1 MYKTQE
7 NSDRFAIGIS
17 MACVI
22 HCFFAPS
29 LIVMSYGFLSFSVD
43 SEIVHLVLLLTTIP
57 ISLFALGLGY
67 KNHKVLLYLLIGI
80 AGLSVLTVAF
90 LLEDVFSQPL
100 ERFMTSLG
108 ASIIALSHFK
118 NYKKCKEI
126 QCTCHD

>member
-7 NSDRFAIGIS
+7 NSDRFAMGIS
-17 MACVI
+17 MACLI

-67 KNHKVLLYLLIGI
+67 KNHKVLSYLLIGI
-80 AGLSVLTVAF
+80 AGLSVLTSAY

-108 ASIIALSHFK
+108 ASIIAISRFK

-126 QCTCHD
+126 QCNCHD

>member
-7 NSDRFAIGIS
+7 NSDRFAMGIS

-100 ERFMTSLG
+100 ERFITSLG

>member
-7 NSDRFAIGIS
+7 NSDRFAMGIS

-43 SEIVHLVLLLTTIP
+43 SEIVHLVLLITTIP

>member
-1 MYKTQE
+1 MYRTQV
-7 NSDRFAIGIS
+7 NSDRFAMGIS
-17 MACVI
+17 MACII

>member
-7 NSDRFAIGIS
+7 NSDRIAMGIS

>member
-7 NSDRFAIGIS
+7 NSDRIAMGIS

-126 QCTCHD
+126 QCTCHE

>member
-1 MYKTQE
+1 M
-7 NSDRFAIGIS
+7 GIS

-43 SEIVHLVLLLTTIP
+43 SEIVHFVLLLTTIP

-67 KNHKVLLYLLIGI
+67 KNHKVLSYLLIG
-80 AGLSVLTVAF
+80 AVGLLVLTSAY
-90 LLEDVFSQPL
+90 LLEDAIAQTL
-100 ERFMTSLG
+100 ERFITVLG

-126 QCTCHD
+126 QCTCHE

>member
-7 NSDRFAIGIS
+7 NSDRFAMGIS

-43 SEIVHLVLLLTTIP
+43 SEIVHLVLLLATIP

-80 AGLSVLTVAF
+80 AGLSVLTSAY

-108 ASIIALSHFK
+108 ASIIAISHFK

-126 QCTCHD
+126 QCNCHD

>member
-7 NSDRFAIGIS
+7 NSDRFAMGIS

-126 QCTCHD
+126 QCNCHD

>member
-7 NSDRFAIGIS
+7 NSDRFAMGIS
-17 MACVI
+17 MVCVI

>member
-1 MYKTQE
+1 M
-7 NSDRFAIGIS
+7 GIS

-126 QCTCHD
+126 QCNCHD

>member
-7 NSDRFAIGIS
+7 NSDRFAMGIS

-80 AGLSVLTVAF
+80 TGLSVLTAAY

-100 ERFMTSLG
+100 ERFVTSLG

-126 QCTCHD
+126 QCNCHD

>member
-7 NSDRFAIGIS
+7 NSDRFAMGIS
-17 MACVI
+17 MACLI

-43 SEIVHLVLLLTTIP
+43 SEIVHLVLLLITIP

-108 ASIIALSHFK
+108 ASIIAISHFK

-126 QCTCHD
+126 QCNCHD

>member
-7 NSDRFAIGIS
+7 NSDRFAMGIS
-17 MACVI
+17 MACII

-43 SEIVHLVLLLTTIP
+43 SEFVHLVLLLTTIP

-67 KNHKVLLYLLIGI
+67 KNHKVLSYLLIG
-80 AGLSVLTVAF
+80 AVGLLVLTSAY
-90 LLEDVFSQPL
+90 LIEDVIAQPL
-100 ERFMTSLG
+100 ERFITILG

-126 QCTCHD
+126 QCICHE

>member
-7 NSDRFAIGIS
+7 NSDRFAMGIS
-17 MACVI
+17 MAGVI

-29 LIVMSYGFLSFSVD
+29 LIEMSYGFLSFSVD

>member
-7 NSDRFAIGIS
+7 KSDRFAIGIS

-43 SEIVHLVLLLTTIP
+43 SEIVHLVLLITTIP

-67 KNHKVLLYLLIGI
+67 KNHEVLLYLLIGI
-80 AGLSVLTVAF
+80 AGLSVLTVTF

>member
-7 NSDRFAIGIS
+7 NSDRFAMGIS
-17 MACVI
+17 MACII

>member
-7 NSDRFAIGIS
+7 NSDRFAMGIS

>member
-1 MYKTQE
+1 MYRTQV
-7 NSDRFAIGIS
+7 NTDRFAMGIS

>member
-7 NSDRFAIGIS
+7 NSDRFAMGIS

-80 AGLSVLTVAF
+80 AGLSVLTAAY

-100 ERFMTSLG
+100 ERFITSLG

-126 QCTCHD
+126 QCNCHD

>member
-7 NSDRFAIGIS
+7 NSDRFAMGIS
-17 MACVI
+17 MACLI

-67 KNHKVLLYLLIGI
+67 KNHKVLSYLLIGI
-80 AGLSVLTVAF
+80 AGLSVLTSAY

-108 ASIIALSHFK
+108 ASIIAISHFK

-126 QCTCHD
+126 QCNCHD

>member
-1 MYKTQE
+1 M
-7 NSDRFAIGIS
+7 GIS

-29 LIVMSYGFLSFSVD
+29 LIVMSYGFLSFSIN

-57 ISLFALGLGY
+57 ISLFALGIGY
-67 KNHKVLLYLLIGI
+67 KNHDVLSYLLIGI
-80 AGLSVLTVAF
+80 TGLAVLTTAYF
-90 LLEDVFSQPL
+90 LEDIVTQPL
-100 ERFMTSLG
+100 ERFMTVLG
-108 ASIIALSHFK
+108 ASIIAFSHFK

>member
-7 NSDRFAIGIS
+7 NSDRFAMGIS

-29 LIVMSYGFLSFSVD
+29 LIVMSYGFLSFSAD